1 MTKSSFLSRLFG
13 RQPTGEPIIVVSGLP
28 RSGTSMLMRMLSAG
42 GLNLV
47 VDGIRTADKD
57 NPNGYFELEKVKEL
71 DKGSDTSW
79 LADARGKGL
88 KIISFL
94 LPHLPDAYRYR
105 IIFLRRSISEVLAS
119 QKKMLNHRGESAG
132 DTSDDDMAK
141 FFATHIT
148 QVETLLAS
156 RQNCTVLYVEH
167 RQAISDPAA
176 VAREVSEFVGRTLN
190 VEAMTAAVDSR
201 LYRNKA

>member
-1 MTKSSFLSRLFG
+1 
-13 RQPTGEPIIVVSGLP
+13 
-28 RSGTSMLMRMLSAG
+28 
-42 GLNLV
+42 
-47 VDGIRTADKD
+47 
-57 NPNGYFELEKVKEL
+57 
-71 DKGSDTSW
+71 
-79 LADARGKGL
+79 
-88 KIISFL
+88 
-94 LPHLPDAYRYR
+94 
-105 IIFLRRSISEVLAS
+105 
-119 QKKMLNHRGESAG
+119 MLNHRGESAG

-141 FFATHIT
+141 FFANHIT

-156 RQNCTVLYVEH
+156 RRNCTVLYVEH

>member
-105 IIFLRRSISEVLAS
+105 IIFLRRSISEERA
-119 QKKMLNHRGESAG
+119 
-132 DTSDDDMAK
+132 
-141 FFATHIT
+141 
-148 QVETLLAS
+148 
-156 RQNCTVLYVEH
+156 
-167 RQAISDPAA
+167 
-176 VAREVSEFVGRTLN
+176 
-190 VEAMTAAVDSR
+190 
-201 LYRNKA
+201 